1 MPVAIWRQVVQR
13 LFLWHNTR
21 MSLKPTTI
29 LKLTLLGFFLVSIPL
44 TIGLLSTVFQVDRL
58 ATQMQETVHNSTQA
72 VESGRLITT
81 QALSM
86 ERSAGQY
93 LVLRDEAI
101 LVRYEAQR
109 SMLAQEI
116 GRLIKL
122 PLDLAMFERLQQ
134 LTAREEKLYQRLRMP
149 PVKQSP
155 DGENLG
161 GSERLSELVHPIPFE
176 VTRMIAQESS
186 AMHKQISNVRHL
198 LLWQAAALIPLALLI
213 AVIFSVLISRPLRR
227 LGKAIRQLGAGQFA
241 TSIEVVGP
249 QDIREL
255 GEELDWLRRQLAA
268 LDEQKLQF
276 LHNISHELKTPL
288 AAIREGAGLLRDGIV
303 GNISA
308 EQLEVVQIL
317 HDNSLQLQDQVESL
331 LNFNLAL
338 AQEQLPDE
346 EPLDLAA
353 LIPVV
358 VKKHQLAIRA
368 RNIFIVSR
376 LQQTWVSGAAEQL
389 QTIIDNLLSNAIKY
403 SNDSGKVQIKLYQDH
418 QKAILDVIDEGAGVA
433 ADDIPRLFEP
443 FFQGRPPSNGSIQ
456 GTGLGLSIAKRYL
469 RLHNGSIE
477 LMESSQG
484 AHFRVTLPVTTM
496 HIPNMDIQIC
506 TN

>member
-1 MPVAIWRQVVQR
+1 MP
-13 LFLWHNTR
+13 F
-21 MSLKPTTI
+21 KPTTI
-29 LKLTLLGFFLVSIPL
+29 FKLILLGFFLVSIPL

-58 ATQMQETVHNSTQA
+58 ATQMQETVDNSTQA
-72 VESGRLITT
+72 VESGRLIST

-93 LVLRDEAI
+93 LVLRDEGI
-101 LVRYEAQR
+101 LARYEAQR

-122 PLDLAMFERLQQ
+122 PLDLALFERLQK
-134 LTAREEKLYQRLRMP
+134 LADREEILYQRLLAS
-149 PVKQSP
+149 PVKQRANEEGL
-155 DGENLG
+155 DD
-161 GSERLSELVHPIPFE
+161 SERLSELVHPIPFE
-176 VTRMIAQESS
+176 VTRMIAQENS

-227 LGKAIRQLGAGQFA
+227 LGKAIRQLGSGHFTTA
-241 TSIEVVGP
+241 IEVVGP

-308 EQLEVVQIL
+308 EQYEVVEIL
-317 HDNSLQLQDQVESL
+317 HDNSLQLQEQVESL
-331 LNFNLAL
+331 LKFNLAL

-346 EPLDLAA
+346 EPLDLSE
-353 LIPVV
+353 LISLV
-358 VKKHQLAIRA
+358 VKKHQLVIRA
-368 RNIFIVSR
+368 RNIFIVLR
-376 LQQTWVSGAAEQL
+376 LQPVWVRGAAEQL

-403 SNDSGKVQIKLYQDH
+403 SNDRGKVQIRLYRKGQ
-418 QKAILDVIDEGAGVA
+418 QAILDVINDGVEIADE
-433 ADDIPRLFEP
+433 DKPHLFEP
-443 FFQGRPPSNGSIQ
+443 FFQGSSPASGPIK
-456 GTGLGLSIAKRYL
+456 GTGLGLSIARRYL
-469 RLHNGSIE
+469 LLHNGSIE
-477 LMESSQG
+477 LVDSSQG
-484 AHFRVTLPVTTM
+484 AHFRVSLPVATM
-496 HIPNMDIQIC
+496 HIPEMDVQIC